1 MKRSQRM
8 QPVIELA
15 RRREQEALAQCGQ
28 AQRRIDEA
36 LGKLSQLQDY
46 AGDYRRRGAPA
57 DSAALDLVRLQSSRH
72 FLERLHDAI
81 RQQQAEVERLHRLA
95 AQQRQ
100 AWVAAKRYR
109 DSLDDLAARYRQE
122 ERQAQDKAAQH
133 SADDLASQRMVWMR
147 RDGAAQLAQAGDLA

>member
-15 RRREQEALAQCGQ
+15 RRREQEALTRCGQ
-28 AQRRIDEA
+28 AQQRIDEG
-36 LGKLSQLQDY
+36 LGKLAQLQDY
-46 AGDYRRRGAPA
+46 ADEYRLRGN
-57 DSAALDLVRLQSSRH
+57 SAGSISLDLVQLQSSRH

-81 RQQQAEVERLHRLA
+81 RQQQAEIERLHRLA

-109 DSLDDLAARYRQE
+109 DSLDDLAARYQRE
-122 ERQAQDKAAQH
+122 EHNAREKAAQH
-133 SADDLASQRMVWMR
+133 RADDLASQRLVWLR
-147 RDGAAQLAQAGDLA
+147 RDDGTQAAMAGECS